1 MPLDLKTEAGAALR
15 LLQDEWLA
23 VKEDPARKQIL
34 IEGETD
40 LIEAV
45 RAARLELMCLEDAV
59 QHHQEAAALHNREKD
74 KAKER
79 ISALRAKIAEALYP
93 IGKITVDNKPVIPSR
108 SPDSVEITDKAL
120 IPDELMK
127 IKTVKEPD
135 KAAIKKALESGEAVP
150 GAELITGKVK
160 VVL

>member
-1 MPLDLKTEAGAALR
+1 MHDLKTEAGRALR
-15 LLQDEWLA
+15 LVQGEWRA
-23 VKEDPARKQIL
+23 IKEDPSRKQIL
-34 IEGETD
+34 IEGETN
-40 LIEAV
+40 LVETV
-45 RAARLELMCLEDAV
+45 RAARFDLMCLEDAV
-59 QHHQEAAALHNREKD
+59 QHHQEAAAMHNREKD

-79 ISALRAKIAEALYP
+79 IAALRAKIAEALYP

-127 IKTVKEPD
+127 TRTVKEPD
-135 KAAIKKALESGEAVP
+135 KTAIKKALENGETVP

-160 VVL
+160 VAL